1 MGPCGQHRGLGD
13 AAPRE
18 GEQDPGPTG
27 TRVTGFS
34 SASSAARQSP
44 SPASLPAAPHPLCTR
59 LSVSGQTASRQN
71 TEHLPRPGANQRRG
85 ASEKQTRPPGP
96 GEAAPQTPPGTDGAE
111 QPGGGRA
118 PDHSTDRPARALPL
132 ASASGAGC
140 LLQPPRPVQPFSRSA
155 EWVPGAP
162 EFDKPTARE
171 EPPPGCC
178 LPRFPPTRNL

>member
-85 ASEKQTRPPGP
+85 ASENKPALPARGRPRPRPLQGRTERSSPGEAVPPTIPQTDPPGP
-96 GEAAPQTPPGTDGAE
+96 CPWPRPR
-111 QPGGGRA
+111 GRA
-118 PDHSTDRPARALPL
+118 
-132 ASASGAGC
+132 ASSS
-140 LLQPPRPVQPFSRSA
+140 RRTPFSRSA